1 MASLSVRKLDDDTME
16 KLRSRA
22 AQHGVS
28 MEEEV
33 RRIIKLAVSSPDRL
47 GDYAVDLFSPTY
59 GEVELQLPP
68 RESSEPMTFPE

>member
-16 KLRSRA
+16 KLRARA
-22 AQHGVS
+22 AQRGVS

-59 GEVELQLPP
+59 GEVELHLPP